1 MIEAL
6 MLIQTIVFSLTLII
20 LIIQT
25 RHLQRTIYSSNYGR
39 MIEMLK
45 ELRVLRINDPSLAK
59 VYAREVEGLT
69 DEQIRFHFFN
79 LIVLS
84 ILEMLYIDWSQGL
97 ISKETWEYWLDAIRK
112 ISHEKSFRDMV
123 LRKSYKIVN
132 PDFSKI
138 VESIV
143 CEEDSKAKQGA

>member
-6 MLIQTIVFSLTLII
+6 MFIQTIVFGLTLII

-45 ELRVLRINDPSLAK
+45 ELRVLRINNPSLAK
-59 VYAREVEGLT
+59 VYASEVEGLT

-112 ISHEKSFRDMV
+112 ISHEQSFRDMV

-132 PDFSKI
+132 PEFSKI

-143 CEEDSKAKQGA
+143 CEVESNVKQCA